1 MKNNSTTYAAILM
14 KVSSPQTR
22 GDSEYYQLGFK
33 TASGKRILVVLGVYM
48 MGWSGNLSKSKIY
61 YYHEKGKRL
70 IKTSMKNPEH
80 FIGQQF
86 KITGFLQT
94 ISKKEEKYRFFP
106 LERLVYYPK

>member
-14 KVSSPQTR
+14 KVAPPKTM
-22 GDSEYYQLGFK
+22 GGAEYYQLGFK
-33 TASGKRILVVLGVYM
+33 TSSGKRILVVLGVYM

-61 YYHEKGKRL
+61 YYHSAGERL

-94 ISKKEEKYRFFP
+94 INKKEEKYRLFP
-106 LERLVYYPK
+106 LERLVFYPK

>member
-14 KVSSPQTR
+14 RVGNAQTM
-22 GDSEYYQLGFK
+22 GNSEYYQLGFK

-61 YYHEKGKRL
+61 YYHDAGERL

-80 FIGQQF
+80 FVGQRF

-94 ISKKEEKYRFFP
+94 ISKKDEKYRLFP
-106 LERLVYYPK
+106 LERLVFYPK